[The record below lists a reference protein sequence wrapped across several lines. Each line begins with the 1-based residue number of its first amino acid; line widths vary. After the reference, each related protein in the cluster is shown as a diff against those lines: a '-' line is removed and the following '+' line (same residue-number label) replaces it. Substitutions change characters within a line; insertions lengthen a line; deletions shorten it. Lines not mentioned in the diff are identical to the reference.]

1 MGIDLVLPVVVL
13 DKPVQ
18 VQPSPPIKESMVM
31 DIVNMAAY
39 NVQTM

>member
-18 VQPSPPIKESMVM
+18 VQPSPPIKE
-31 DIVNMAAY
+31 DIVHMAAY